1 MSTSTIEPEDNRPA
15 DKQDSRLRHDVGLK
29 GVISASMDRIRG
41 GDLGLLPVII
51 GIVVIYV
58 IFQSLNPFF
67 LSSNNMANLLMESTA
82 IGFMALGI
90 VFVLLLGQI
99 DLSIGSVSGLSAAI
113 FAVGFVQNGWPII
126 PAILASVATG
136 VFIGWMYGQIFN
148 RLGVP
153 SFVISVAGLLGFL
166 GLQLYVLRGQGTI
179 NIPFESP
186 LVWFGQQAFIPPALS
201 YFLMGAIGLVFF
213 VLRTRHA
220 LRRKRA
226 GLSSRSHLTITLQAI
241 AIVGILEFI
250 AWFLNQSRGI
260 SMMFSFFV
268 LTVFAAH
275 YVLTRTK
282 FGRAIFAVGGNPEAA
297 RRAGIN
303 VRAIYTSAFVITS
316 TLAAI
321 GGLLAAGRL
330 AAAAQS
336 SGGGDTNLTAIAA
349 AVIGGTSLFGGRGS
363 AFSALLGIIVIQS
376 ISSGLTL
383 LNLDSSIRFMVT
395 GAVVLIAVAVDAVAR
410 RSREASGV
418 G

>member
-1 MSTSTIEPEDNRPA
+1 MSKENSQPENNLPA
-15 DKQDSRLRHDVGLK
+15 DRQDSRLRNDVGFK
-29 GVISASMDRIRG
+29 GFVAASIARVRG
-41 GDLGLLPVII
+41 GDLGLLPVIL
-51 GIVVIYV
+51 GIIVIYV

-99 DLSIGSVSGLSAAI
+99 DLSVGSVSGLSAAI
-113 FAVGFVQNGWPII
+113 FAVGFVQNGWALLS
-126 PAILASVATG
+126 AIMFAVAAG
-136 VFIGWMYGQIFN
+136 VVIGYIYGQIFN

-166 GLQLYVLRGQGTI
+166 GLQLFVLRGQGTI
-179 NIPFESP
+179 NLPFESP
-186 LVWFGQQAFIPPALS
+186 LVWFGQQAFIPATIS
-201 YFLMGAIGLVFF
+201 YFLMGLIGIVFYVF
-213 VLRTRHA
+213 RMSHA
-220 LRRKRA
+220 VRRKKA
-226 GLSSRSHLTITLQAI
+226 GLSAGSPILIAVQAV
-241 AIVGILEFI
+241 AIVGGLEFI

-260 SMMFSFFV
+260 SLMFSFFA
-268 LTVFAAH
+268 LTVFLAH

-282 FGRAIFAVGGNPEAA
+282 FGRAFFAVGGNPEAA

-303 VRAIYTSAFVITS
+303 VRAIYTSAFIITS
-316 TLAAI
+316 TLSAI

>member
-1 MSTSTIEPEDNRPA
+1 MSAANNDPNGNLPA
-15 DKQDSRLRHDVGLK
+15 DRQDSRLRQDVGLK
-29 GVISASMDRIRG
+29 GIIAASFDRVRG

-51 GIVVIYV
+51 GIIVIYA
-58 IFQSLNPFF
+58 IFQTLNPFF

-113 FAVGFVQNGWPII
+113 FAVGFVQNGWPLI
-126 PAILASVATG
+126 PAILAAVATG
-136 VFIGWMYGQIFN
+136 VFIGWVYGQIFN

-179 NIPFESP
+179 NLPFESP
-186 LVWFGQQAFIPPALS
+186 LVWFGQQAFIPETLS
-201 YFLMGAIGLVFF
+201 YFLMAAIGLIFYL
-213 VLRTRHA
+213 LRTRHA
-220 LRRKRA
+220 TRRKKA
-226 GLSSRSHLTITLQAI
+226 GLSSRSQITIALQAI
-241 AIVGILEFI
+241 AIVAALEFI

-268 LTVFAAH
+268 LTVFVAH

-395 GAVVLIAVAVDAVAR
+395 GAVVLIAVAVDAIAR

>member
-1 MSTSTIEPEDNRPA
+1 MTSTVTPEDNTPA
-15 DKQDSRLRHDVGLK
+15 DRRDSRLRQDVGVQ
-29 GVISASMDRIRG
+29 GAMRGAFDRIRR

-51 GIVVIYV
+51 GIILISV

-67 LSSNNMANLLMESTA
+67 LSSNNLANLLMESTA

-90 VFVLLLGQI
+90 VFVLLLAQI

-113 FAVGFVQNGWPII
+113 FAVGFVQNGWPIL
-126 PAILASVATG
+126 PAIIAAVLTG
-136 VFIGWMYGQIFN
+136 TAIGFIYGQIFN

-179 NIPFESP
+179 NLPFESP
-186 LVWFGQQAFIPPALS
+186 LVWFGQQAFIPATAS
-201 YFLMGAIGLVFF
+201 YVLMGAVGVVFYLV
-213 VLRTRHA
+213 RTARA
-220 LRRKRA
+220 AGRKKA
-226 GLSSRSHLTITLQAI
+226 GLSAQGQIGIVLQAI
-241 AIVGILEFI
+241 GLIAVLEFI
-250 AWFLNQSRGI
+250 AWFLNQSRGV
-260 SMMFSFFV
+260 SMMFSLFV
-268 LTVFAAH
+268 ATVLVAH
-275 YVLTRTK
+275 FVLTRTQ

-303 VRAIYTSAFVITS
+303 VNAIYTSAFMITS

-321 GGLLAAGRL
+321 GGLMAAGRL

-363 AFSALLGIIVIQS
+363 AFSALLGVIVIQS

-395 GAVVLIAVAVDAVAR
+395 GAVVLIAVAVDALAR

-418 G
+418 A